1 MLDPRFALLGALLSL
16 IGNGTY
22 AVATARGVVQ
32 PNRVSWFL
40 WGAIPLIAF
49 LAQRSEGV
57 GLVAV
62 PTLAVG
68 IGPLLVFAASFMN
81 RGGYWRLTRFDVCC
95 GVLAVVAVIYWRL
108 LDNAVVAIWVSIVAD
123 LISGAPTIRK
133 AWREPTTERAFPYVL
148 ATFNGAITLLC
159 VQRWEV
165 MHFAFPLYLMV
176 LGLVLTTIVSV
187 RRARL

>member
-1 MLDPRFALLGALLSL
+1 MLDPRFALLGAFLSL
-16 IGNGTY
+16 LGNSAY
-22 AVATARGVVQ
+22 AVQTARGVVR

-49 LAQRSEGV
+49 MTQYSEGV

-68 IGPLLVFAASFMN
+68 IGPLLVFVASFVN
-81 RGGYWRLTRFDVCC
+81 RDSYWRLTRFDICC
-95 GVLAVVAVIYWRL
+95 GVLAVVAVVYWRV
-108 LDNAVVAIWVSIVAD
+108 LDNPEVAIWVSIVAD

-148 ATFNGAITLLC
+148 ASLNGGITLLC
-159 VQRWEV
+159 VQKWTV

-176 LGLVLTTIVSV
+176 LAIMLTTIVTV